1 MITTRGQAPDPMDS
15 DDTAAQVRAKLL
27 EGVAWQQAGRLAEA
41 ERNYREVLRVV
52 PAQFDALHLLGVLA
66 AQSGRFAEAVE
77 LIGRAIAVDPKN
89 ATAHYNLGYA
99 LEDLRRYD
107 AAISSYDRAIAL
119 RPDHA
124 VAYNNRGTALAA
136 LRRLQE
142 AVTSFDHALRLNQA
156 YTEAHYNRGVALDE
170 LSRHAA
176 ALECFDKALAIDPD
190 YEFLPGTR
198 VYTKL
203 RLCDWREVDAEISA
217 LAERISAGAKVSP
230 PWPALGLTGSL
241 PVQRLAAGIWTAA
254 KHAQRDVGRIPAHPR
269 RGKIR
274 VGYFSADFRDHP
286 VSALTAEL
294 YEQHDREKFDVSA
307 FSFGPDSKDDT
318 RKRLELAFDKFHTV
332 GDKADQEI
340 ADVARQLEIDI
351 AVDLMGFTTG
361 ARPGI
366 FAARAAP
373 VQVNY
378 LGYPGTMGAAFMDY
392 IVADETVIPTECR
405 QHYAEKVVYLPCFQA
420 NDTKQRISGATPLR
434 RLADLPES
442 GFVFCCF
449 NAAYKIL
456 PPVFDRW
463 MRILK
468 AVDGSVLWLSE
479 KNDTAVGNLRREA
492 SRRGVRQDR
501 LVFASHESSRADH
514 LARHRLADLF
524 LDTLPYNA
532 HATASDALW
541 AGLPV
546 LTCTGESFAG
556 RVAASLLMAIGLPEL
571 IATTPDDYEAW
582 AVALAHSPARLGGIR
597 EKLAR
602 NRLTTTLFDT
612 RRFARGIEA
621 AYERMF
627 DRHGAGLAPEH
638 FRVEG

>member
-1 MITTRGQAPDPMDS
+1 MRARLRAACEHFVDIARDPDD
-15 DDTAAQVRAKLL
+15 V
-27 EGVAWQQAGRLAEA
+27 
-41 ERNYREVLRVV
+41 
-52 PAQFDALHLLGVLA
+52 
-66 AQSGRFAEAVE
+66 
-77 LIGRAIAVDPKN
+77 
-89 ATAHYNLGYA
+89 
-99 LEDLRRYD
+99 
-107 AAISSYDRAIAL
+107 
-119 RPDHA
+119 
-124 VAYNNRGTALAA
+124 
-136 LRRLQE
+136 
-142 AVTSFDHALRLNQA
+142 
-156 YTEAHYNRGVALDE
+156 
-170 LSRHAA
+170 AA
-176 ALECFDKALAIDPD
+176 A
-190 YEFLPGTR
+190 
-198 VYTKL
+198 
-203 RLCDWREVDAEISA
+203 
-217 LAERISAGAKVSP
+217 
-230 PWPALGLTGSL
+230 
-241 PVQRLAAGIWTAA
+241 
-254 KHAQRDVGRIPAHPR
+254 H
-269 RGKIR
+269 IR
-274 VGYFSADFRDHP
+274 A
-286 VSALTAEL
+286 AEL
-294 YEQHDREKFDVSA
+294 
-307 FSFGPDSKDDT
+307 
-318 RKRLELAFDKFHTV
+318 
-332 GDKADQEI
+332 
-340 ADVARQLEIDI
+340 DI
-351 AVDLMGFTTG
+351 LVDLKGYTMG
-361 ARPGI
+361 ARPSLL
-366 FAARAAP
+366 ARRLCP
-373 VQVNY
+373 LQLSW